1 MSDPKGPHEFVRTV
15 PLFKGLLK
23 SELDRI
29 ALVMHP
35 LEVSAG
41 HVLCNE
47 DEPGDEFYVIADGE
61 ASVERAGA
69 TTAKLGPG
77 DHFGELALLDRG
89 PRSATVRAL
98 TDMRLYVLHERS
110 FATVLIELPALSQK
124 LLASLASRLREA
136 EATIASDLH

>member
-1 MSDPKGPHEFVRTV
+1 
-15 PLFKGLLK
+15 LFKGLLK

-41 HVLCNE
+41 HVLCTE

-61 ASVERAGA
+61 ASVERSGA

-110 FATVLIELPALSQK
+110 FATVLVELPALSQK

-136 EATIASDLH
+136 EATIANRLH